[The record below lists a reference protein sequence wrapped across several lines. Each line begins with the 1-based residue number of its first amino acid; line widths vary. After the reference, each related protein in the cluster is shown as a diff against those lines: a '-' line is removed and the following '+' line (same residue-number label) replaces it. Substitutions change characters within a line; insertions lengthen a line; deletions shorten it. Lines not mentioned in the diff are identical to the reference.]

1 MKPIDNEQ
9 LLLFPEQAA
18 NMTKSV
24 ILEDVCGGWACE
36 DQMYSEAEMGMVELG
51 AYSSKEERRAKVT
64 QGILCKEQT

>member
-1 MKPIDNEQ
+1 
-9 LLLFPEQAA
+9 
-18 NMTKSV
+18 MTKSV